1 MTNLLYAGR
10 MTERAPLPPVPK
22 VRLADGTDVPALG
35 MGTWHMGESAR
46 RRAREIAALQAGFD
60 VGMTLVDTAEMY
72 ADGGAEEVVAVALAG
87 RRDEAFVVSKVYP
100 HNAGAQSAIAACERS
115 LRRLRTDR
123 LDLYLLHWR
132 GRIPLAE
139 TVAAFETLK
148 RAGKILRWGV
158 SNFDTHDIEELVALP
173 DGDRC
178 AVNQVLY
185 HLGERGVEWSLAKRC
200 ERHAIAI
207 MAYSPVGEGDLLRHP
222 QLRAIART
230 IGATPAQV
238 ALAWLLRDPHVIA
251 IPKTSSVVHVGEN
264 RAATSLT
271 LPPQTLARI
280 DEAFPPPSRA
290 TRLAVI

>member
-1 MTNLLYAGR
+1 M
-10 MTERAPLPPVPK
+10 PK
-22 VRLADGTDVPALG
+22 VRLKDGANVPALG

-46 RRAREIAALQAGFD
+46 RRAREIAALQAGLD
-60 VGMTLVDTAEMY
+60 AGMTLIDTAEMY
-72 ADGGAEEVVAVALAG
+72 ADGGAEEVVAAAIAG
-87 RRDEAFVVSKVYP
+87 RRDDVFVVSKVYP
-100 HNAGAQSAIAACERS
+100 HNAGARSAIAACDRS

-158 SNFDTHDIEELVALP
+158 SNFDTNDIDELVALP
-173 DGDRC
+173 DGDHC

-185 HLGERGVEWSLAKRC
+185 HLGERGIEWSLMKRC

-207 MAYSPVGEGDLLRHP
+207 MAYSPVGEGDLLRDP
-222 QLRAIART
+222 RLRAIARS

-238 ALAWLLRDPHVIA
+238 ALAWVLRDPHVIA
-251 IPKTSSVVHVGEN
+251 IPKTSNAAHVIEN
-264 RAATSLT
+264 RAATSLV
-271 LPPQTLARI
+271 LSPQTLSSI
-280 DEAFPPPSRA
+280 DEAFPPPSRG

>member
-1 MTNLLYAGR
+1 MA
-10 MTERAPLPPVPK
+10 VPI
-22 VRLADGTDVPALG
+22 VTLADGATVPALG
-35 MGTWHMGESAR
+35 LGTWRMGERKSE
-46 RRAREIAALQAGFD
+46 RAREVAAVRLALDLGL
-60 VGMTLVDTAEMY
+60 TLIDTAEMY
-72 ADGGAEEVVAVALAG
+72 GEGGAEEVVGEALAG

-100 HNAGAQSAIAACERS
+100 YNAGAKSAVAACERS
-115 LRRLRTDR
+115 LRRLRTDH

-132 GRIPLAE
+132 GQIPLAE
-139 TVAAFETLK
+139 TVEAFERL
-148 RAGKILRWGV
+148 RAAGKILRWGV

-251 IPKTSSVVHVGEN
+251 IPKTSNAAHVVEN
-264 RAATSLT
+264 RAATSLA
-271 LPPQTLARI
+271 LSPQTLARI

>member
-1 MTNLLYAGR
+1 MV
-10 MTERAPLPPVPK
+10 ERASLPPLPK
-22 VRLADGTDVPALG
+22 VRLADGTYVPALG

-46 RRAREIAALQAGFD
+46 RRAREIAALRAGFD
-60 VGMTLVDTAEMY
+60 AGMTLVDTAEMY
-72 ADGGAEEVVAVALAG
+72 ADGGAEEIVADALAD
-87 RRDEAFVVSKVYP
+87 RRDEVFVVSKVYP
-100 HNAGAQSAIAACERS
+100 HNAGAKSAIAACERS

-123 LDLYLLHWR
+123 LDLYLVHWR

-148 RAGKILRWGV
+148 RAGKIMRWGV
-158 SNFDTHDIEELVALP
+158 SNFDTEDIEELVALP

-185 HLGERGVEWSLAKRC
+185 HLGERGIEWSLTNRC
-200 ERHAIAI
+200 ERHSIAI

-222 QLRAIART
+222 QLRAIARS

-238 ALAWLLRDPHVIA
+238 ALAWLLRDPRVIA
-251 IPKTSSVVHVGEN
+251 IPKTSNDAHVVEN

-271 LPPQTLARI
+271 LSAQTLARI